1 MRTALMEPAPSV
13 KEEWEAYHRPL
24 AEKANRIYSRWGE
37 IWAEVFRK
45 ANEMMNE
52 ERK

>member
-1 MRTALMEPAPSV
+1 MRTALMEPAPSDDT
-13 KEEWEAYHRPL
+13 KKRPD
-24 AEKANRIYSRWGE
+24 WGR